1 MTRKKFSWAE
11 QYQVHWALLLAIL
24 IGWLFEVRVC
34 DEGGGVTDEGRD
46 DRLVCQLWLSKRS
59 LSHSEGVVFMLS
71 CYG

>member
-1 MTRKKFSWAE
+1 M
-11 QYQVHWALLLAIL
+11 
-24 IGWLFEVRVC
+24 RVW
-34 DEGGGVTDEGRD
+34 DGGGGGVTDEGRD